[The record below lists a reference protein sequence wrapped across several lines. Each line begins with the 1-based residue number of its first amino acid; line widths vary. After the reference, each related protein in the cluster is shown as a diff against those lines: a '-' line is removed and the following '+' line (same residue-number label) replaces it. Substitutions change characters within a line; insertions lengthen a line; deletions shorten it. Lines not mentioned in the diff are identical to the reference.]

1 MIGKLS
7 PAAVEHRSELRIDR
21 PRPTFEPPQ
30 HIDQSHVHC
39 AFPWPSRGRGSR
51 RADASN
57 FADRVEPVR
66 LPGKNSTTAARRE
79 GVSMTRLALCGGPYS
94 NPYALRAFV
103 ADVRARGADRL
114 WCLGDFGAYGAEPEA
129 IWPLL
134 TGHGIECIAGNYELA
149 IGRGDPDCGCGYAAD
164 DDNAF
169 AAIAY
174 DYTLRHTSAEFAAW
188 MRTLAT
194 EHRETVDGV
203 ALHFVHGSPLA
214 VNDFWWESLPDDAH
228 QMRIEASG
236 ADVICCTHSGLPW
249 IRHFPGSDRDTLVVN
264 VGVLGRSANDGGQ
277 HVWYALLDC
286 VDGHATAELV
296 RLDYDWQA
304 HAASMRN
311 AGLPEAFTQAVE
323 TGWWTTCLEI
333 VPPLERSRG
342 RFQLYKSAVPS
353 FAGAQVSWAA
363 APEILDNGL
372 PVLPLFGSALFP
384 PRLWLYT
391 NFHCN
396 LACSY
401 CSVASSPQAR
411 RRQLGLPRFR
421 ELVDEAVAEG
431 FTELY
436 VTGGEPFL
444 ERDLVEM
451 LLYATEQLDV
461 VCLTNAMLYQ
471 GWRRTQLERLVGRQ
485 RLILQTSLDGAR
497 ARFHDAYRGPGSWAK
512 AMDGLD
518 VALSLGLPVRVGMT
532 ETAENSAQVEPLRA
546 LLAAKGV
553 RGRDFAVRPLVKR
566 GHSADGV
573 AISEENTVPELT
585 VTADGWHWHPAGADL
600 DTSPDML
607 LAGPDVSMAEAKRRA
622 VELFLR
628 LRQRDGSLPLVY
640 NCAV

>member
-1 MIGKLS
+1 
-7 PAAVEHRSELRIDR
+7 
-21 PRPTFEPPQ
+21 
-30 HIDQSHVHC
+30 
-39 AFPWPSRGRGSR
+39 
-51 RADASN
+51 
-57 FADRVEPVR
+57 
-66 LPGKNSTTAARRE
+66 
-79 GVSMTRLALCGGPYS
+79 MTRLALCGGTYS

-103 ADVRARGADRL
+103 RDARARGADRL

-134 TGHGIECIAGNYELA
+134 VDNGIDCIAGNYELA
-149 IGRGDPDCGCGYAAD
+149 IGRGDPDCGCGYADD

-174 DYTLRHTSAEFAAW
+174 DYTLRNTSAQFAAW
-188 MRTLAT
+188 MRTLPT
-194 EHRETVDGV
+194 EHRESIDGLD
-203 ALHFVHGSPLA
+203 LHLVHGSPLA
-214 VNDFWWESLPDDAH
+214 VNDFWWESLPDHAH
-228 QMRIEASG
+228 RMRIDASG

-249 IRHFPGSDRDTLVVN
+249 IKRVRDTLVVN
-264 VGVLGRSANDGGQ
+264 VGVLGRPANDGGR
-277 HVWYALLDC
+277 HVWYALLDI
-286 VDGHATAELV
+286 VDGAATAELV
-296 RLDYDWQA
+296 ALDYDWPA

-333 VPPLERSRG
+333 VPPAERSRG
-342 RFQLYKSAVPS
+342 RFQLYKSAMPS
-353 FAGAQVSWAA
+353 FAGEQVSWGA
-363 APEILDNGL
+363 APEISDDGL

-384 PRLWLYT
+384 PRLWMYT

-411 RRQLGLPRFR
+411 RRALGLARFR

-431 FTELY
+431 FTELF

-471 GWRRTQLERLVGRQ
+471 GWRRTQLERLAGRN
-485 RLILQTSLDGAR
+485 RLILQTSLDGAQ
-497 ARFHDAYRGPGSWAK
+497 ARFHDANRGPGAWAK
-512 AMDGLD
+512 AVEGLD
-518 VALSLGLPVRVGMT
+518 LALSLGLPVRVGMT
-532 ETAENSAQVEPLRA
+532 ETPQNSAEIEPLRA
-546 LLAAKGV
+546 LLAAKGIC
-553 RGRDFAVRPLVKR
+553 GADFAVRPLVKR
-566 GHSADGV
+566 GHSGDGV
-573 AISEENTVPELT
+573 AIDTDNTVPELT
-585 VTADGWHWHPAGADL
+585 VTTDGWHWHPAGADL

-607 LAGPDVSMAEAKRRA
+607 LAGPEVSMAEAKRRA
-622 VELFLR
+622 AELFLR
-628 LRQRDGSLPLVY
+628 LRQRDGSLPLIY